1 MALDHGAA
9 ILQRVR
15 DAVKEAD
22 PLTQAELLEP
32 LSQPNT
38 WLRAFPF
45 LTASGPPQVP
55 SRPGTA
61 VNPRI
66 RGVIS
71 EMRVLSR
78 ILMPYPKKVNSPVVL
93 RTLLVGFPSLWT
105 AAWTWIDF
113 INPLFGKVHSEGHD
127 RLSLSVAIPA
137 MLAMALKLALK
148 DTDPQSQAT
157 DTMSGAPLT
166 MLIALWYHDHVLD
179 DSDSTLMQLESD
191 SDESLFLR
199 TRHSQGT
206 IGEFLAKTDS
216 PYYDRVVEVLAKISG
231 GHPGR
236 LRRRMLAN
244 LERGLHLRHHISHLT
259 WEDVYINPIV
269 YLARIP
275 SYTFPP
281 SSSRTIRRQT
291 SHLLELSRAPDT
303 AVRAASMGLVLYAL
317 HSTELDGR
325 VIYLALSCGLLTGLR
340 NTLAQLAL
348 LPAGDV
354 LGFRAG
360 PEVMITTVCMTT
372 HLRHVAKRFI
382 SSGDVLVLSGEL
394 PSHLGML
401 PMRWEQLVEE
411 KRLLSLA
418 WQACRQRLKSVRHC
432 SNPTCTSNTDHLK
445 SCACRE
451 VYYCS
456 EACQRIHW
464 RVQHRVDCEG
474 AVEAGSLKLGLEDRM
489 FLEETTRCRVNVSHS
504 LLCKEIA
511 LPAIQADLKDGCH
524 IELHVIF
531 DAETPNFDFRVDT
544 VDRWT
549 AEGAQRT
556 PAMMYIVAD
565 FEYFHV
571 KETLR
576 LDPLPLQEFLNI
588 VVHQPSY
595 PWRYE

>member
-1 MALDHGAA
+1 MEIGKLVVDWTSSLTVAPGTVMALDHGAA
-9 ILQRVR
+9 ILQRVK
-15 DAVKEAD
+15 DAVQEAD
-22 PLTQAELLEP
+22 PIIQAELLEP
-32 LSQPNT
+32 LSRPNT
-38 WLRAFPF
+38 WRRAFPF
-45 LTASGPPQVP
+45 LTASGPPQLS
-55 SRPGTA
+55 SRSGIP

-78 ILMPYPKKVNSPVVL
+78 ILMPYPKKAKSTVVL
-93 RTLLVGFPSLWT
+93 RTLLVGFRSLWT
-105 AAWTWIDF
+105 AAWTWIEF
-113 INPLFGKVHSEGHD
+113 VNPLFGKVLSEGHD
-127 RLSLSVAIPA
+127 RESLSVAIPA
-137 MLAMALKLALK
+137 MLAMALKLSLK
-148 DTDPQSQAT
+148 ETDAQSQAG

-179 DSDSTLMQLESD
+179 DSDATLMQLESD

-206 IGEFLAKTDS
+206 IGELITKSDS

-231 GHPGR
+231 GHPGK

-244 LERGLHLRHHISHLT
+244 LGRGLRLHHHIADVT

-303 AVRAASMGLVLYAL
+303 AVRAASMGMILYAL

-325 VIYLALSCGLLTGLR
+325 VIYLALSGGLLTGLR
-340 NTLAQLAL
+340 NTLAQLAC
-348 LPAGDV
+348 LPEDHV

-382 SSGDVLVLSGEL
+382 SSGDDLVLLGEL

-401 PMRWEQLVEE
+401 PTRWEQLVEE

-418 WQACRQRLKSVRHC
+418 W
-432 SNPTCTSNTDHLK
+432 
-445 SCACRE
+445 E
-451 VYYCS
+451 VFTPF
-456 EACQRIHW
+456 
-464 RVQHRVDCEG
+464 
-474 AVEAGSLKLGLEDRM
+474 EAGSIKLGLEDRI

-511 LPAIQADLKDGCH
+511 LPAIQADLRDGCH

-544 VDRWT
+544 VDRWP

-556 PAMMYIVAD
+556 MMYIVAD

-571 KETLR
+571 KEMLR
-576 LDPLPLQEFLNI
+576 LKPFPLQEFLNMI
-588 VVHQPSY
+588 VQQPSY
-595 PWRYE
+595 PWRFE

>member
-9 ILQRVR
+9 ILQRVK
-15 DAVKEAD
+15 DVVKEAD

-38 WLRAFPF
+38 WRRAFPF
-45 LTASGPPQVP
+45 LTASGPPQLS
-55 SRPGTA
+55 SRPNILIT
-61 VNPRI
+61 PRI

-78 ILMPYPKKVNSPVVL
+78 ILMPYSKKVNSPVVL
-93 RTLLVGFPSLWT
+93 RTLLVGFRSLWT
-105 AAWTWIDF
+105 AAWTWIEF
-113 INPLFGKVHSEGHD
+113 VNPLFGKVFSEGHD

-148 DTDPQSQAT
+148 DRDPQSQAT
-157 DTMSGAPLT
+157 DTMGGAPLT

-179 DSDSTLMQLESD
+179 DSDSTLMQLERD

-216 PYYDRVVEVLAKISG
+216 PYYDRVVEVLTKISG

-244 LERGLHLRHHISHLT
+244 LERGLHLRHRIADIT

-275 SYTFPP
+275 SYSLPP

-317 HSTELDGR
+317 HSTELNGR
-325 VIYLALSCGLLTGLR
+325 VITLALSSGLLTGLR
-340 NTLAQLAL
+340 NTLAHLAL
-348 LPAGDV
+348 LPADHI
-354 LGFRAG
+354 LDFRAG
-360 PEVMITTVCMTT
+360 PEVMITAICMASR
-372 HLRHVAKRFI
+372 LRPVAKRFI
-382 SSGDVLVLSGEL
+382 SCTDDLVLSGEL
-394 PSHLGML
+394 PSPLGIL
-401 PMRWEQLVEE
+401 RTRWEQLAEE
-411 KRLLSLA
+411 KRLLFLT
-418 WQACRQRLKSVRHC
+418 WQASGNVR
-432 SNPTCTSNTDHLK
+432 
-445 SCACRE
+445 
-451 VYYCS
+451 
-456 EACQRIHW
+456 
-464 RVQHRVDCEG
+464 
-474 AVEAGSLKLGLEDRM
+474 LGLEDRL
-489 FLEETTRCRVNVSHS
+489 FLEEMTRCRINVNHS

-511 LPAIQADLKDGCH
+511 LPAIQTDLKDGCH

-544 VDRWT
+544 VNRGT

-556 PAMMYIVAD
+556 MVYIIAD

-576 LDPLPLQEFLNI
+576 LDALPLQEFLNMVI
-588 VVHQPSY
+588 RQPSY
-595 PWRYE
+595 AWRID